1 MKHTIITIGRQF
13 GSGGR
18 EIAQKLSRL
27 LEIPFYDKEL
37 IEVAAKESGMHQDV
51 VKNIDETAS
60 HSLLYS
66 LSTGSFIL
74 GGRYS
79 PLTDAPINDKLY
91 FIQSDIIRHIA
102 DEGSC
107 IIVGRC
113 ADYILRE
120 RPELLNL
127 FIYAPLE
134 ERIKR
139 ISDLYDLTPNK
150 AKEKIMKTDKR
161 RNTYYHYYSDRKWG
175 DLENYHCSVDSSM
188 LGVDGTVKFLAELA
202 KQKEASLEK

>member
-1 MKHTIITIGRQF
+1 MC
-13 GSGGR
+13 
-18 EIAQKLSRL
+18 
-27 LEIPFYDKEL
+27 
-37 IEVAAKESGMHQDV
+37 
-51 VKNIDETAS
+51 
-60 HSLLYS
+60 
-66 LSTGSFIL
+66 
-74 GGRYS
+74 
-79 PLTDAPINDKLY
+79 
-91 FIQSDIIRHIA
+91 IR
-102 DEGSC
+102 DRGSC

-120 RPELLNL
+120 RPELLSL

-150 AKEKIMKTDKR
+150 AKERIMKTDKR

-202 KQKEASLEK
+202 KDVYKRQVLPSASKLCWHWQNNKAILF

>member
-1 MKHTIITIGRQF
+1 MWSKIST
-13 GSGGR
+13 
-18 EIAQKLSRL
+18 
-27 LEIPFYDKEL
+27 
-37 IEVAAKESGMHQDV
+37 
-51 VKNIDETAS
+51 ETAS

-120 RPELLNL
+120 RPELLSL

-150 AKEKIMKTDKR
+150 AKERIMKTDKR

>member
-120 RPELLNL
+120 RPELLSL

-134 ERIKR
+134 ERIKVF
-139 ISDLYDLTPNK
+139 K
-150 AKEKIMKTDKR
+150 
-161 RNTYYHYYSDRKWG
+161 
-175 DLENYHCSVDSSM
+175 
-188 LGVDGTVKFLAELA
+188 
-202 KQKEASLEK
+202 